1 MIFMTMSLQTYNG
14 QWGKT
19 VISYETDKPV
29 RLPIIDVALRD
40 IGKPDQSFSI
50 EIGTV
55 CYE

>member
-1 MIFMTMSLQTYNG
+1 MTTSLQTYNG